1 MRKGLQKCAPFLL
14 NLPTIF
20 PRQKQKTLKALRRQ
34 GFVACLV
41 ARRERIKPQWNFIV
55 GLLQIHPTAV
65 NSALQLSTLN
75 FQ

>member
-41 ARRERIKPQWNFIV
+41 ARRERIKPQ
-55 GLLQIHPTAV
+55 
-65 NSALQLSTLN
+65 
-75 FQ
+75 